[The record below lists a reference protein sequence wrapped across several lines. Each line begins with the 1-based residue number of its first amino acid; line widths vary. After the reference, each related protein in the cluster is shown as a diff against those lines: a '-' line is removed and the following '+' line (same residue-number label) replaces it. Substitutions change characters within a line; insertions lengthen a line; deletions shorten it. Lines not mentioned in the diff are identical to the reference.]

1 MTSRIS
7 TSLCRV
13 LFKSPEVNDA
23 TSLMT
28 VLKADLTDLKELGIP
43 GASATTFCLPQV
55 ADLFVIHRPVD
66 RILRQKAEREAAEKA
81 KAEAEPKAAE
91 KAKAEAEPEAVE
103 KAKTEAEP
111 EAAEKAKAEAELEAA
126 KRAKAEVELE
136 AAEKAKAKAER
147 KAAEKEKGEAERKA
161 AEKAKAETGFAL
173 LDIPPPSKSPPSPK
187 PGPPRD
193 GITPLSNIGTSL

>member
-1 MTSRIS
+1 MGEFVHERASPLFDGLMTSRIS

-91 KAKAEAEPEAVE
+91 KA
-103 KAKTEAEP
+103 
-111 EAAEKAKAEAELEAA
+111 
-126 KRAKAEVELE
+126 
-136 AAEKAKAKAER
+136 
-147 KAAEKEKGEAERKA
+147 
-161 AEKAKAETGFAL
+161 
-173 LDIPPPSKSPPSPK
+173 
-187 PGPPRD
+187 
-193 GITPLSNIGTSL
+193 